1 MRSFRT
7 AILLA
12 LLALPAAAQAP
23 SFAGPLRIRDLSPI
37 SILRLDFPPAWGVGP
52 EPKRALRVQY
62 STANIFILS
71 DVAAEFLES
80 RGADDPL
87 QREDVEALLG
97 VPGDVFLF
105 DGEISI
111 IEAEYVRAIAPRTH
125 LQITWPL
132 HLHGGGFLDRT
143 IEAFHETTGLN
154 TARRDLLSRNDMHV
168 VARLG
173 EDRLVMVD
181 RGTRAGTG
189 DPSVALRHAFVL
201 RGRSS
206 LVAEAGVK
214 IPIGDDQ
221 QYFSSGEADYGVQLS
236 WQKAYEKNALYA
248 SASWVW
254 LGGLRIFPS
263 FPVTDTPTVNIAW
276 ERRTS
281 PGAWT
286 IAQASWSRSTF
297 DGANDSQMNDD
308 RMLVSIGRRRV
319 LPGGII
325 GWLAFT
331 ENVLS
336 YKTTPD
342 LSIHAG
348 FGWIPRSLTTDD

>member
-7 AILLA
+7 ALLLA
-12 LLALPAAAQAP
+12 LLAISAAAQAP
-23 SFAGPLRIRDLSPI
+23 PFIGPLRIRDLSPI
-37 SILRLDFPPAWGVGP
+37 SMLRLDFPPAWGVGP
-52 EPKRALRVQY
+52 EPERAMRIQY
-62 STANIFILS
+62 STANVFILS
-71 DVAAEFLES
+71 DVAAEFLED

-87 QREDVEALLG
+87 RREEVETLLEA
-97 VPGDVFLF
+97 PGDVFLF

-111 IEAEYVRAIAPRTH
+111 VEAEYVRALAPRTH
-125 LQITWPL
+125 VQVTWPL

-143 IEAFHETTGLN
+143 IEAFHEATGLN
-154 TARRDLLSRNDMHV
+154 TAGRDLLSRNDIHV

-173 EDRLVMVD
+173 GERLVMVD
-181 RGTRAGTG
+181 RGTRAGSG
-189 DPSVALRHAFVL
+189 DPSIALRHAFTL
-201 RGRSS
+201 RDRSA

-214 IPIGDDQ
+214 IPVGDERE
-221 QYFSSGEADYGVQLS
+221 YFSSGEADYGVQLS
-236 WQKAYEKNALYA
+236 WQKAFEKNALYA

-263 FPVTDTPTVNIAW
+263 FPVTDTPTVNFAW

-286 IAQASWSRSTF
+286 VVQASWSRSTF
-297 DGANDSQMNDD
+297 DGADDSEMNDD

-319 LPGGII
+319 LPGGVIA
-325 GWLAFT
+325 WLALT

-342 LSIHAG
+342 LALHAG
-348 FGWIPRSLTTDD
+348 FGWIPKSLTIGH